1 VGVRRVLILGAALV
15 LTGCGTDGAADAPPP
30 SIARDAPEISGVTL
44 DGDRLALSALQG
56 KPVVV
61 NVWSS
66 W

>member
-1 VGVRRVLILGAALV
+1 VRRVVLLGAVVV
-15 LTGCGTDGAADAPPP
+15 LAACGGADEAESPLPTTSAP
-30 SIARDAPEISGVTL
+30 AAPAVAGQTL
-44 DGDRLALSALQG
+44 DGERLALSDFRG

>member
-1 VGVRRVLILGAALV
+1 VRRVLILGAVAV
-15 LTGCGTDGAADAPPP
+15 LAACGGRDEAESPARTASAAP
-30 SIARDAPEISGVTL
+30 AREVAGQTL
-44 DGDRLALSALQG
+44 DGKRLALSDFRG

>member
-1 VGVRRVLILGAALV
+1 VRRVLILGAVLV
-15 LTGCGTDGAADAPPP
+15 IAACGGADEAESLRPTTSAP
-30 SIARDAPEISGVTL
+30 AAPAVAGQTL
-44 DGDRLALSALQG
+44 DGKRLALSEFRG

>member
-1 VGVRRVLILGAALV
+1 VSILGAIVV
-15 LTGCGTDGAADAPPP
+15 LAACGGADEAGSPPP
-30 SIARDAPEISGVTL
+30 TASAPAAREVAGQTL
-44 DGDRLALSALQG
+44 DGKRLALSDLRG